1 MKLTFANILML
12 LLAAVGCTSCIYEYG
27 AEPGNPVEDQPNLPG
42 DVYLNLSVGVLTQ
55 PGDPTS
61 RANEDDPNTYFESP
75 SSKYERLNTLRIIIV
90 RGERLP
96 QGEGE
101 QTVSPD
107 AGVIEHNQFFQNLRE
122 DGISFHEDLIF
133 KVRGGEKKKIY
144 LIANEKYLK
153 DKGIVDFDDKALKVN
168 SVYPENLLE
177 NLVLTAGDD
186 NVLFDN
192 SNIPAGATGVY
203 IPMSESY
210 EISVPNPLEY
220 KQYQYEKMFITR
232 AAVKFSFVVNTEDDF
247 PERGFIIKDIKF
259 DGVSGSEY
267 FLPRAKYLPDKY
279 DDSTDPLGGR
289 FVNEYTVPEPTKSLT
304 AFSFPTA
311 IPLQHY
317 TENVDLGSTLKQGL
331 LYAPALYFCESNIP
345 ANGKQYTVNITIG
358 KEGTNAGDLTDIT
371 FTPYGLT
378 NLSSLP
384 RNTHVVVCI
393 TLKQLEGIEATVKL
407 VPYIGVTIDYTFGF
421 DKLYDWDRPINP
433 NI

>member
-12 LLAAVGCTSCIYEYG
+12 LLAAIGCTSCIYEYG
-27 AEPGNPVEDQPNLPG
+27 TEPVEEPAVEQPQLPG
-42 DVYLNLSVGVLTQ
+42 DVYLNLNVGVLTQ
-55 PGDPTS
+55 TGDPTS
-61 RANEDDPNTYFESP
+61 RANEVDQNNYFES
-75 SSKYERLNTLRIIIV
+75 SNSKYERLNTLRIIIV
-90 RGERLP
+90 RGER
-96 QGEGE
+96 
-101 QTVSPD
+101 TAHIDYVSED
-107 AGVIEHNQFFQNLRE
+107 SVGFIEHNHLYYNFSE
-122 DGISFHEDLIF
+122 SGMDFHDNMVF

-153 DKGIVDFDDKALKVN
+153 DKGLIDFDDLKIGTK
-168 SVYPENLLE
+168 YPQNRIEDI
-177 NLVLTAGDD
+177 VLTADA
-186 NVLFDN
+186 NNLLFN
-192 SNIPAGATGVY
+192 NTEESTATY

-210 EISVPNPLEY
+210 EIDVPLPQSPKDY
-220 KQYQYEKMFITR
+220 HMYENLFITR
-232 AAVKFSFVVNTEDDF
+232 AAVKFSFVVNTEDNF
-247 PERGFIIKDIKF
+247 PERGLIIKDIKF

-267 FLPRAKYLPDKY
+267 FLPRAKYIPDKY
-279 DDSTDPLGGR
+279 ENSTDPLGGR

-311 IPLQHY
+311 IPVQHY
-317 TENVDLGSTLKQGL
+317 TENVNLGSTSKQGL
-331 LYAPALYFCESNIP
+331 LFAPALYFCESNIP
-345 ANGKQYTVNITIG
+345 ATGKQYTVNITIG

-421 DKLYDWDRPINP
+421 EDLYDWDRPINP